1 MDFVD
6 VLSVL
11 LQVVERLVT
20 LGTLAHRRFVLEV
33 CFHMC
38 QKCVGSATSVGTEF
52 ALHELVVC
60 RVDGNMML
68 HDVVGVAKG
77 TGEIDVAILAP
88 AGWAWLWHMDLWVPC
103 LQILISEN

>member
-1 MDFVD
+1 
-6 VLSVL
+6 LSVL

-20 LGTLAHRRFVLEV
+20 LGTLAYRRFVLEM

-38 QKCVGSATSVGTEF
+38 QKCIRSAASVGTEF

-60 RVDGNMML
+60 RVDGDMVL
-68 HDVVGVAKG
+68 HDVVGVAKS

-88 AGWAWLWHMDLWVPC
+88 TGRACLWHMDLWVPC